1 MPPRGDFG
9 MTREAMPTA
18 CEEMFTSDDGG
29 K

>member
-9 MTREAMPTA
+9 MTTEAMPTA
-18 CEEMFTSDDGG
+18 REETFTSDGDG

>member
-9 MTREAMPTA
+9 MTTEAMPTA
-18 CEEMFTSDDGG
+18 CEEMFTSDGDG